1 MTGCARG
8 CCSSQAEHFRSVALT
23 SGALVAGNNADRR
36 LLRDMRSYRAMIDQG
51 LEPKCM
57 TGAADL
63 EATARSVAEIEGR
76 LPEGLIG

>member
-1 MTGCARG
+1 MTCARG
-8 CCSSQAEHFRSVALT
+8 CCPTPKEHFRSVALT
-23 SGALVAGNNADRR
+23 GGALVAGNNADRR
-36 LLRDMRSYRAMIDQG
+36 LLRDMRSYRSMIDQG

-63 EATARSVAEIEGR
+63 EATARTAAEIEGR